1 MRRYVIIGASAAGL
15 AAAEVIRPRDPESL
29 ITLVSDE
36 AHRPY
41 SRPLLTYLLS
51 GEATL
56 DKVWLRDPD
65 YFQKWN
71 LEAILGDKVIQVYP
85 GVREV
90 RLASGRTVPYD
101 GLIIASGARPRLP
114 GIPGEDLPMVF
125 TLRTLADWRRLDAC
139 LPEAGTVTVVGAG
152 AVGLKAA
159 EALARRGL
167 QVNLLEMGPYPLPQ
181 LLDPNAARLLNDAVA
196 SWGVRLHC
204 PARPLAV
211 AAERARVR
219 ALALEDGREMP
230 TDAVILA
237 VGVIPNTDFLAD
249 GAFVEPGGVVVDEY
263 LATRDPNIYAAG
275 DCILPHRLLTGRR
288 GAYQIWPAAV
298 DQGRL
303 AGINLTGGRVPYRGL
318 LPQNS
323 ISLRGFHLITGGL
336 GPQETGD
343 CEVWEEL
350 DERRGRYRRLAFKD
364 DRLVAV
370 TLAGDIEDAG
380 LYFAIMAEKLPVSRL
395 PADPRRQDFHP
406 GKLWG

>member
-15 AAAEVIRPRDPESL
+15 AAAEVIRPRAPQSQ
-29 ITLVSDE
+29 ITIISDE

-51 GEATL
+51 GEAPV
-56 DKVWLRDPD
+56 DKIWLRDPD
-65 YFQKWN
+65 YFEKWCPD
-71 LEAILGDKVIQVYP
+71 AILGDKAVQVDAAA
-85 GVREV
+85 REV
-90 RLASGRTVPYD
+90 RLASGRGVPYD
-101 GLIIASGARPRLP
+101 VLLVASGARPRLP

-139 LPEAGTVTVVGAG
+139 LPETGTVAVVGAG
-152 AVGLKAA
+152 AVGLKTA

-167 QVNLLEMGPYPLPQ
+167 QVCLLEMGPHPLPQ
-181 LLDPNAARLLNDAVA
+181 LLDSGAARLLSDAVA
-196 SWGVRLHC
+196 SWGVQTRC
-204 PARPLAV
+204 GVKPSAV
-211 AAERARVR
+211 VADRARVR
-219 ALALEDGREMP
+219 ALALDDGRELP

-237 VGVIPNTDFLAD
+237 VGVIPNTDFLS
-249 GAFVEPGGVVVDEY
+249 GGFIEPGGVVVDEY
-263 LATRDPNIYAAG
+263 LGTKDPQIFAAG

-298 DQGRL
+298 EQGRI
-303 AGINLTGGRVPYRGL
+303 AGLNLTGARVAYRGL

-336 GPQETGD
+336 SPQETGD

-350 DERRGRYRRLAFKD
+350 DERRGRYRLLAFKD
-364 DRLVAV
+364 DHLVAV

-380 LYFAIMAEKLPVSRL
+380 LYFAVMAEQLPVSAL
-395 PADPRRQDFHP
+395 PADPRRREFHP
-406 GKLWG
+406 GRLWG